1 MTTTAYSQDC
11 QIEELRAELRNSVD
25 PMEAREIEA
34 ELRALV
40 KARASQDDGQKREG

>member
-1 MTTTAYSQDC
+1 MTTNAYSRDC

-34 ELRALV
+34 ELTALV
-40 KARASQDDGQKREG
+40 EARGSQDEP